1 MGPQPFKAGVPLSY
15 CRMEQYHSVIRSL
28 ATTAS
33 SQKDSSRQK
42 DAGRRAHEHQ
52 AIGPGLGERGV
63 IA

>member
-1 MGPQPFKAGVPLSY
+1 MKWGPPHKMRGGPTQKTRWGS
-15 CRMEQYHSVIRSL
+15 IKRSF

>member
-1 MGPQPFKAGVPLSY
+1 MKWAPTVKRRGAHTHTPGWGSIK
-15 CRMEQYHSVIRSL
+15 RSL

>member
-1 MGPQPFKAGVPLSY
+1 MKWGPPLKMLGAHAHKPGWGSIT
-15 CRMEQYHSVIRSL
+15 RAF

>member
-1 MGPQPFKAGVPLSY
+1 MKWAPTFKKQGGHTQKPGLGS
-15 CRMEQYHSVIRSL
+15 MTRSF
-28 ATTAS
+28 ATSAS

>member
-1 MGPQPFKAGVPLSY
+1 MKWAPSL
-15 CRMEQYHSVIRSL
+15 ITRSL

>member
-1 MGPQPFKAGVPLSY
+1 MKWAP
-15 CRMEQYHSVIRSL
+15 SVKMLGAHTHTPGMSSITRSI

-33 SQKDSSRQK
+33 RPKDSSRQK

>member
-1 MGPQPFKAGVPLSY
+1 MKWAPPLKRQGAPTQTPGLSSITRGIATKAS
-15 CRMEQYHSVIRSL
+15 RE
-28 ATTAS
+28 
-33 SQKDSSRQK
+33 KDSSRQK

>member
-1 MGPQPFKAGVPLSY
+1 MKWARILKRLGA
-15 CRMEQYHSVIRSL
+15 HSHTPGWSSITRSF

>member
-1 MGPQPFKAGVPLSY
+1 MKWGPPLKRRGGPSHTPGWS
-15 CRMEQYHSVIRSL
+15 RITRAF

-33 SQKDSSRQK
+33 RQTDSSRQK